1 LFSGLRSQPFVW
13 GVNVVIKKQNIHNR
27 FLNKKKKK
35 ETKTKQNKTFFAAD
49 IFES

>member
-1 LFSGLRSQPFVW
+1 MLLLKNKIYTIVFST
-13 GVNVVIKKQNIHNR
+13 
-27 FLNKKKKK
+27 KKKKK